1 MTSEVGAKFPEL
13 KQCQGAKW
21 RTGNEVNSKSYD
33 DDMRKVMKMEILIV
47 GVAGWLAEDPTVVV
61 KPSPNRWC
69 VTTKP
74 AKLVLKLNSYHHHR
88 TKYPQSPKYTES
100 SRPKASDMSSIWK
113 CPGSILIGV

>member
-1 MTSEVGAKFPEL
+1 MTSEVGAKFREL

-61 KPSPNRWC
+61 KPSPNRWR

-74 AKLVLKLNSYHHHR
+74 AVSNSTSTTTTELNTSNR
-88 TKYPQSPKYTES
+88 QCTQKVVDQKQV
-100 SRPKASDMSSIWK
+100 I
-113 CPGSILIGV
+113 